1 MKKKIIASLLAIVSI
16 FSCVFL
22 ASCSEKS
29 EKEIVLIQSFDDY
42 TDYWTFDYDDY
53 TSTGLPTF
61 GDIYVNTDKK
71 YITEGNGSMLYQV
84 TVLDYEPVKDTYR
97 TSSFLVPTTIN
108 GKKYNDFSKVKEIT
122 VDIYNPTD
130 SPIDLQLAPGNING
144 HKWDAQT
151 RELVPAS
158 DYVLAPNQWT
168 NVSYVVDPIF
178 MEMVIDIKK
187 INWIYFGLGGVN
199 AYVYVDNL
207 RFELTDREFTSTEF
221 YLDAE
226 EICSFDKEYQQLVV
240 SPAAGSAKYLKT
252 EINTDRANSITGN
265 SLKVTI
271 FANNLTSGY
280 CQIKFSNKL
289 LPAAGLSAYH
299 ESSYI
304 AFDVKKDYDKVQ
316 WIIPT
321 MVNSYWN
328 TRSEVKGVNI
338 PAGREWYTVKFR
350 IDSVVSNPDTFII
363 TFPTA
368 GSTERVLYFDNF
380 RIIPQEGDEE

>member
-1 MKKKIIASLLAIVSI
+1 MKKKIIACLLSLVSI
-16 FSCVFL
+16 FSCVVL
-22 ASCSEKS
+22 ASCDK
-29 EKEIVLIQSFDDY
+29 KEAETVLIQSFDNY

-53 TSTGLPTF
+53 TSTGYPTF

-71 YITEGNGSMLYQV
+71 YITEGSGSMLYEV
-84 TVLDYEPVKDTYR
+84 TDIDYEPVKDMYW
-97 TSSFLVPTTIN
+97 SSTFMVPTSVN

-130 SPIDLQLAPGNING
+130 NPIDLQLSPGNLNG

-151 RELVPAS
+151 RELVPATS
-158 DYVLAPNQWT
+158 YVLEPNKWT
-168 NVSYVVDPIF
+168 NVSYVVDVAF
-178 MEMVIDIKK
+178 MDMVIDIKK
-187 INWIYFGLGGVN
+187 INWISFRFGGVG

-207 RFELTDREFTSTEF
+207 RFELTEAKFTPTNF
-221 YLDAE
+221 YLDE
-226 EICSFDKEYQQLVV
+226 YEICSFDKDYQQLVA
-240 SPAAGSAKYLKT
+240 SPAAGSDVYLKT

-289 LPAAGLSAYH
+289 LPAAGLSAYP
-299 ESSYI
+299 ETISL
-304 AFDVKKDYDKVQ
+304 AFDIKKDYDKVQ

-321 MVNSYWN
+321 FVNSYWN

-338 PAGREWYTVKFR
+338 PAGKDWYTVVMP
-350 IDSVVSNPDTFII
+350 ISSIVSNPDTFII

-368 GSTERVLYFDNF
+368 GSTERVLYIDNF
-380 RIIPQEGDEE
+380 RIIP